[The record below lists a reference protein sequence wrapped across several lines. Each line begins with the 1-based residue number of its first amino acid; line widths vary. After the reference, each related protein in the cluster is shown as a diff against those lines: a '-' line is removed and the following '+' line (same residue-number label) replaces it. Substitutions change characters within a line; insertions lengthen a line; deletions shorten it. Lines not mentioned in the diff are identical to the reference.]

1 MVSPSEVDTDLEE
14 ETADECRK
22 FGAVSNCTVRTLP
35 PSSGAGDEEAVRI
48 FVQFADVE
56 GAQRAL
62 RGLQGRSFGKR
73 RVQCTLFDEKR
84 FERGLLT

>member
-1 MVSPSEVDTDLEE
+1 MVSPSEVDAELEE

-22 FGAVSNCTVRTLP
+22 FGAVSRCTILTLP

-56 GAQRAL
+56 AAKRAL
-62 RGLQGRSFGKR
+62 QGLQGRSFGKR
-73 RVQCTLFDEKR
+73 RVQCVSFDEQM
-84 FERGLLT
+84 FQQGLLT